1 MPYLIDGHNLIPKI
15 PGMSLQNLDDEQQL
29 IDRLQ
34 AFCRARR
41 QKAEVFFDQAPPG
54 QAGSKQVGLVRVYY
68 VNRRSSADEA
78 IRKRLERIGRE
89 APNWKVVS
97 SDRQVQAEA
106 RSRRAEVVP
115 SEAFAA
121 TLMELSDQGE
131 TAETPGSTASTPAEV
146 EEWLRLFSKP
156 RKS

>member
-34 AFCRARR
+34 VFCRARR

-54 QAGSKQVGLVRVYY
+54 RANSRRVGLLRVHY
-68 VNRRSSADEA
+68 VSRKSSADEA

-106 RSRRAEVVP
+106 RSRRSEVVT
-115 SEAFAA
+115 SEAFASA
-121 TLMELSDQGE
+121 LTALPDQGE
-131 TAETPGSTASTPAEV
+131 AVETPGSAVATPEEV

-156 RKS
+156 RKQ